1 MTWHR
6 KHRAAYWG
14 FISEARPFSGKNR
27 VPTGCFYIEIKAVFD
42 GPACA
47 VAASML
53 CGYSPASLQTACMAN
68 LSFGSYLSMPK
79 RSVIVPIFTLGIAA
93 LLLFT
98 INGCWNSWQGGA
110 AEQRTDD
117 AYVRADMTPLSTR
130 ISGTV
135 RKMDV
140 DDYQTVQ
147 PGQLLVQLD
156 DEDYR
161 AILEEAKAALAGAQ
175 AELADNQ
182 AAKSIQ
188 DAKIQNAQTGVLQ
201 ATAAVDGAKA
211 AITAVQPD
219 VERTELERKRQQALL
234 TSNATTHQQLEQTV
248 ADADRFSGSLAGHQA
263 SLASAEA
270 MLASSR
276 ALLEAEKRQRAALN
290 TKDDLY
296 KADIQAK
303 QAAIIVANVNLSYT
317 RIVAPTAGAVGERHV
332 REGQLVAAGMQV
344 VDLVRGDV
352 WIEANYKETQLTNM
366 RRGDPAD
373 IKIDTFPGVV
383 LHGKVA
389 EISPASGSQFAL
401 LPPDNATGNF
411 TKIVQR
417 VPVKIVL
424 DPGHPLQNAMR
435 PGFSA
440 VVTVHVS
447 GKNTQAEGSQP

>member
-1 MTWHR
+1 
-6 KHRAAYWG
+6 
-14 FISEARPFSGKNR
+14 
-27 VPTGCFYIEIKAVFD
+27 
-42 GPACA
+42 
-47 VAASML
+47 ML
-53 CGYSPASLQTACMAN
+53 
-68 LSFGSYLSMPK
+68 K
-79 RSVIVPIFTLGIAA
+79 RNIIVPLVTLGVAA

-110 AEQRTDD
+110 VEQRTDD

-135 RKMDV
+135 RNMDV
-140 DDYQTVQ
+140 DDYEAVK

-156 DEDYR
+156 DQDYR
-161 AILEEAKAALAGAQ
+161 AILEEAKAALAGSR

-182 AAKSIQ
+182 SAKFIQ
-188 DAKIQNAQTGVLQ
+188 DAKIQNAESGIVQ
-201 ATAAVDGAKA
+201 ATAALTAAKA
-211 AITAVQPD
+211 AIAAVQPE
-219 VERTELERKRQQALL
+219 VERTELERKRQQALIA
-234 TSNATTHQQLEQTV
+234 SKATTHQQLEQTN
-248 ADADRFSGSLAGHQA
+248 ADADRYSGVLAGQQA

-276 ALLEAEKRQRAALN
+276 SVLEAEKRQRAALD
-290 TKDDLY
+290 TKDNLY

-303 QAAIIVANVNLSYT
+303 EAAIIVAEVNLGYT

-332 REGQLVAAGMQV
+332 REGQLVAPGMQV
-344 VDLVRGDV
+344 IDLVRGDV

-366 RRGDPAD
+366 RRGDAAD
-373 IKIDTFPGVV
+373 IRIDTFPGTV

-411 TKIVQR
+411 TKVVQR
-417 VPVKIVL
+417 IPVKIVL
-424 DPGHPLQNAMR
+424 DPGHALQDRLR

-440 VVTVHVS
+440 VVTVHTS
-447 GKNTQAEGSQP
+447 GKSDRAEGSQP